1 MRNPLDSFK
10 EHMLNYNL
18 VRNNNLITTVKGLPN
33 TEKGTNRKFIALYP
47 EIDIQINDILI
58 NTTTNIKYI
67 ILDIDSSSYKGTI
80 FQKKAYYQTSTYI
93 ESQSNTSTTYNYN
106 ISNPQN
112 SIIGNQEFATIN
124 NKSFNIDELKK
135 LIELYGDNDKAKLYQ
150 LASEL
155 EKAIHND
162 NIKKGILSQFS
173 DLIAK
178 HSWLPLAIAQ
188 ILSAFITK

>member
-1 MRNPLDSFK
+1 MKITKEKKLQLVK
-10 EHMLNYNL
+10 EHLEEGVPL
-18 VRNNNLITTVKGLPN
+18 REIVK
-33 TEKGTNRKFIALYP
+33 K
-47 EIDIQINDILI
+47 
-58 NTTTNIKYI
+58 
-67 ILDIDSSSYKGTI
+67 
-80 FQKKAYYQTSTYI
+80 
-93 ESQSNTSTTYNYN
+93 YNYN

-150 LASEL
+150 LTSEL

-162 NIKKGILSQFS
+162 NIKKGMLSRFS

>member
-1 MRNPLDSFK
+1 
-10 EHMLNYNL
+10 
-18 VRNNNLITTVKGLPN
+18 
-33 TEKGTNRKFIALYP
+33 LYP

-93 ESQSNTSTTYNYN
+93 EAPNNTSTTYNYN

-150 LASEL
+150 LTSEL

-162 NIKKGILSQFS
+162 NIKKGMLSRFS